1 MIVDANYVGLETWL
15 EALGALSHTP
25 FRGAALTTLHY
36 INVDEEPL
44 PSAINIRFWSFKDRD
59 TPLSQR
65 LHPSHSLNLRG
76 MIATTSR
83 LSRPPYLVANSDV
96 SVLILVSYDD
106 GLGLLLVRYD
116 PSAFFSAICHLD
128 VPSPS
133 DLASISSVALD
144 DHRGVVMFIED
155 DVLYSVS
162 YA

>member
-1 MIVDANYVGLETWL
+1 
-15 EALGALSHTP
+15 
-25 FRGAALTTLHY
+25 
-36 INVDEEPL
+36 
-44 PSAINIRFWSFKDRD
+44 
-59 TPLSQR
+59 
-65 LHPSHSLNLRG
+65 

-116 PSAFFSAICHLD
+116 PSAFSSAICHLD